1 MSLAGSRIVIIG
13 GGSGMGLAT
22 AKLASQAGADV
33 VIAGRTLE
41 KLERAREEIGGNVE
55 VRRVDIRAEDQ
66 LEALFDELGAIDHL
80 TTPGTRGMKGV
91 FPEVETQAVRETFE
105 SKFWGQYMAAKHA
118 VPHIRPGG
126 SIVFVT
132 GVYAHRPPKG
142 RHVLAAMNGGIEALA
157 RALAIDVAP
166 LRVNVVAPG
175 MMDTALYDE
184 MGPAQK
190 KAMFDELAARLP
202 VGHIGTPEDAA
213 KAILYLMDNPYVTG
227 TTLHVDGGLSLK

>member
-22 AKLASQAGADV
+22 ATLAAQAGADV

-41 KLERAREEIGGNVE
+41 KLERARDEIGGNVE
-55 VRRVDIRAEDQ
+55 VRTVDIRREDQ
-66 LEALFDELGAIDHL
+66 LKALFEALGPIDHL

-91 FPEVETQAVRETFE
+91 FPEVETQAVRDAFE

-118 VPHIRPGG
+118 VPYLRPGG

-142 RHVLAAMNGGIEALA
+142 RHVLAAMNGGIEGLA
-157 RALAIDVAP
+157 RALAVDLAP

-184 MGPAQK
+184 MAPGYKQ
-190 KAMFDELAARLP
+190 AMFDELVARLP
-202 VGHIGTPEDAA
+202 VGRIGTGEDAA
-213 KAILYLMDNPYVTG
+213 KAILYLMDNGYVTG